1 MKKLRSLSDS
11 IYMDDICLA
20 LYEPAGDMGK
30 MVQEVDAGLQQAN
43 FQVNEWAETGR
54 NGQNK

>member
-30 MVQEVDAGLQQAN
+30 MVKEVDAGLQQAN
-43 FQVNEWAETGR
+43 FQVKE
-54 NGQNK
+54 